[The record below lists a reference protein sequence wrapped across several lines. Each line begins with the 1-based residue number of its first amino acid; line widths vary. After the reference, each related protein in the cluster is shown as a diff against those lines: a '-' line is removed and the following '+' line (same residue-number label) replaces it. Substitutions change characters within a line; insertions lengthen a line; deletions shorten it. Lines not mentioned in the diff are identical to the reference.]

1 MYTKDVYLSVT
12 IHMADKI
19 KILIVE
25 DEEMLSTMYK
35 VKFENDGYTVY
46 TATNGAEGIELAVK
60 DQPNLILLDIIM
72 PKIDGFAVLKKLKE
86 DPKTKGIPVILLTN
100 LGQDED
106 ISRGKELGAAGYL
119 IKANNTP
126 SEVVAKVKQYIKK

>member
-1 MYTKDVYLSVT
+1 
-12 IHMADKI
+12 MAGKT

-35 VKFENDGYTVY
+35 VKFENDGYEVFS
-46 TATNGAEGIELAVK
+46 ATNGADGIEMAK
-60 DQPNLILLDIIM
+60 KEGPKIILLDIIM

-86 DPKTKGIPVILLTN
+86 DPKTKPIPVILLTN

-106 ISRGKELGAAGYL
+106 ITRGKELGAVGYL

-126 SEVVAKVKQYIKK
+126 SEVVTKVQQYIK

>member
-1 MYTKDVYLSVT
+1 MPEK
-12 IHMADKI
+12 K

-35 VKFENDGYTVY
+35 VKFENEGYEVFTASNGTDG
-46 TATNGAEGIELAVK
+46 LAVAVK
-60 DQPNLILLDIIM
+60 HPLDLILLDIIM

-86 DPKTKGIPVILLTN
+86 TAKTKSVPVILLTN

-126 SEVVAKVKQYIKK
+126 SEVVAKVKDFIK

>member
-1 MYTKDVYLSVT
+1 MPDRK
-12 IHMADKI
+12 
-19 KILIVE
+19 KILIIE

-35 VKFENDGYTVY
+35 VKFENEGYEVH
-46 TATNGAEGIELAVK
+46 TANNGADGIEAAPKILP
-60 DQPNLILLDIIM
+60 DLILLDIIM

-86 DPKTKGIPVILLTN
+86 DPKTKNVPVILLTN

-106 ISRGKELGAAGYL
+106 ITRGKELGSAGYL

-126 SEVVAKVKQYIKK
+126 SEVVDKIKTFIK

>member
-1 MYTKDVYLSVT
+1 MPEK
-12 IHMADKI
+12 K

-35 VKFENDGYTVY
+35 VKFENEGYEVFTASNGTDG
-46 TATNGAEGIELAVK
+46 LAIAVQHPL
-60 DQPNLILLDIIM
+60 DLILLDIIM

-86 DPKTKGIPVILLTN
+86 NAKTKSIPVILLTN

-106 ISRGKELGAAGYL
+106 ISRGKELKAAGYL

-126 SEVVAKVKQYIKK
+126 SEVVAKVKDYIK

>member
-1 MYTKDVYLSVT
+1 
-12 IHMADKI
+12 MADKI
-19 KILIVE
+19 RILIVE

-35 VKFENDGYTVY
+35 VKFENDGYEVY
-46 TATNGAEGIELAVK
+46 TANNGAEGIEIAAQKV
-60 DQPNLILLDIIM
+60 PHLILLDIIM

-86 DPKTKGIPVILLTN
+86 NPKTKGVPVILLTN